1 MHSLGLARIVSSVPG
16 FTARPN
22 KRKVQFSHTPGEA
35 AAGPRQGRGHRAAST
50 TAFPPQRGCYS
61 QHLPYSP
68 RRRKATES
76 PYLNDPAGRR
86 HLAAHHD
93 PREGAASGALASRG
107 YNRSPGRLG
116 PLTQGLNPGLRHCRQ
131 TLLPSEPTGSPI
143 CHMIN
148 TRNHKVV
155 F

>member
-1 MHSLGLARIVSSVPG
+1 MPTCGDALLRPGSNRQPVPG

-35 AAGPRQGRGHRAAST
+35 AAGPTQGRGHRVAST

-61 QHLPYSP
+61 QHLPYRP
-68 RRRKATES
+68 RHRKATES

-93 PREGAASGALASRG
+93 PREGAASGALETRG
-107 YNRSPGRLG
+107 YNRSPARLG
-116 PLTQGLNPGLRHCRQ
+116 AGPACDVTQEERALGQDPPPLW
-131 TLLPSEPTGSPI
+131 S
-143 CHMIN
+143 
-148 TRNHKVV
+148 
-155 F
+155 